1 MAIASIENLSAI
13 MLVSFQNKVYPREM
27 DSRDAKYRG
36 RIRIQI
42 KNDDGTPI
50 HAEFPDSKFG
60 HYISNVVPPE
70 FLGPTIE

>member
-1 MAIASIENLSAI
+1 
-13 MLVSFQNKVYPREM
+13 M

-70 FLGPTIE
+70 FLVPTIE